1 MRIISTALVL
11 TAIGAQGA
19 AAGGIDRAANTNDII
34 FRDGNYAEIGGSRT
48 IPDVTGTDRPSALP
62 QRYQYTG
69 VADSFTLL
77 NFGIKYDVNDQFS
90 VAFTGQQDYGSD
102 INYDGNPGTSLLGG
116 TSAVADTYAL
126 SLLARYKLTEN
137 FSVHG
142 GLRAD
147 RADGKIKLNGL
158 AYGGPTAFGPTG
170 APLSAAQIKGLT
182 GGARTSN
189 AVSGYQVDLDQD
201 WGYGFKLG
209 AAYEIPE
216 IALRVAVTYNSKIT
230 HDFGTTE
237 RFSGAGGRTANF
249 TGGTTSVDTPQSVN
263 VNLQSGV
270 AKDTLVFANYR
281 WADWSEFK
289 INPTEFTKATGAQLV
304 SVDDAH
310 TYEIGIARRFTPAFA
325 ARASVVRDIVEGD
338 NLVSPLSPTKGY
350 TAVAVGG
357 SYTVGPV
364 EYSAGVRYFLLGDA
378 QPETGTPDTAR
389 ADFTDND
396 AIAFGFRI
404 GYSF

>member
-1 MRIISTALVL
+1 MRTTTTAMILSVVGTSTAV
-11 TAIGAQGA
+11 
-19 AAGGIDRAANTNDII
+19 AGGIDRAANTNDII
-34 FRDGNYAEIGGSRT
+34 FRNGNYAEIGVSRT
-48 IPDVTGTDRPSALP
+48 IPDVTGTDLPSALP
-62 QRYQYTG
+62 QRYDYTG
-69 VADSFTLL
+69 VADNFTLY

-90 VAFTGQQDYGSD
+90 LAFTGQQDYGSD

-147 RADGKIKLNGL
+147 RAEGKIKLNGL

-170 APLSAAQIKGLT
+170 APLTAAQISGLT
-182 GGARTSN
+182 GGTRNSN
-189 AVSGYQVDLDQD
+189 AVSGYEVDLDHD
-201 WGYGFKLG
+201 WGYGFQLG
-209 AAYEIPE
+209 AAYEVPD
-216 IALRVAVTYNSKIT
+216 IALRLAVTYTSKIT
-230 HDFGTTE
+230 HDFDTTE
-237 RFSGAGGRTANF
+237 TFRGAGGRTVTF

-281 WADWSEFK
+281 WADWSDFR
-289 INPTEFTKATGAQLV
+289 INPTEFSKATGAQLV
-304 SVDDAH
+304 SIDDAQ
-310 TYEIGIARRFTPAFA
+310 TYEIGVARRFTPAFA
-325 ARASVVRDIVEGD
+325 ARASIVRDIVDGD

-350 TAVAVGG
+350 TALAVGG
-357 SYTVGPV
+357 SYTVGAV
-364 EYSAGVRYFLLGDA
+364 EYSAGVRYFWLGDA
-378 QPETGTPDTAR
+378 NPETGTPDVAR
-389 ADFTDND
+389 AEFADNE
-396 AIAFGFRI
+396 AVAFGFRV

>member
-1 MRIISTALVL
+1 MKTSATIAALAAAAATTAS
-11 TAIGAQGA
+11 
-19 AAGGIDRAANTNDII
+19 AGGIDRAANNNDII
-34 FRDGNYAEIGGSRT
+34 FRSGNYAEIGISRT

-62 QRYQYTG
+62 RRYEYDG
-69 VADSFTLL
+69 VADSFTLV
-77 NFGIKYDVNDQFS
+77 NFGIKYDLNDRLS
-90 VAFTGQQDYGSD
+90 LAFTGQQDYGSD
-102 INYDGNPGTSLLGG
+102 INYDGNPGTSFLGG

-147 RADGKIKLNGL
+147 RADGKIRLDGL
-158 AYGGPTAFGPTG
+158 AYGGPTVFGPTG
-170 APLSAAQIKGLT
+170 APLSAAQVSALS
-182 GGARTSN
+182 GGARNSN
-189 AVSGYQVDLDQD
+189 AVSGYQVELDED
-201 WGYGFKLG
+201 WGYGYQLG
-209 AAYEIPE
+209 AAYEVPE
-216 IALRVAVTYNSKIT
+216 IALRLAVTYTSKIT

-237 RFSGAGGRTANF
+237 SFSASGGRSATF

-270 AKDTLVFANYR
+270 AKNTLVFANYR

-289 INPTEFTKATGAQLV
+289 INPDQFRRATGAQLV
-304 SVDDAH
+304 SIDDAH
-310 TYEIGIARRFTPAFA
+310 TYEIGVAHRFTPAFA
-325 ARASVVRDIVEGD
+325 ARASVVRDIVDGD

-350 TAVAVGG
+350 TAFAVGG
-357 SYTVGPV
+357 SYTVGSV

-378 QPETGTPDTAR
+378 QPETGTPDVAR

-396 AIAFGFRI
+396 AIAFGFKI

>member
-1 MRIISTALVL
+1 MRTTITALVL

-19 AAGGIDRAANTNDII
+19 AAGGIDRAANSNDII
-34 FRDGNYAEIGGSRT
+34 FRDGNYAEIGASRT

-62 QRYQYTG
+62 QRYDYTG
-69 VADSFTLL
+69 VADSFTLI
-77 NFGIKYDVNDQFS
+77 NFGIKYDVNDRLSFA
-90 VAFTGQQDYGSD
+90 VTGQQDYGSD

-142 GLRAD
+142 GVRAD

-170 APLSAAQIKGLT
+170 APLSAAQVTGLT

-201 WGYGFKLG
+201 WGYGFQLG
-209 AAYEIPE
+209 AAYEVPD
-216 IALRVAVTYNSKIT
+216 IALRVAVTYTSKIT
-230 HDFGTTE
+230 HDFDTTE
-237 RFSGAGGRTANF
+237 NFSGSGGRTASF
-249 TGGTTSVDTPQSVN
+249 TGSTTSVDTPQSVN

-281 WADWSEFK
+281 WADWSDFK
-289 INPTEFTKATGAQLV
+289 INPTEFSKATGAQLV
-304 SVDDAH
+304 SIDDAH
-310 TYEIGIARRFTPAFA
+310 TYEVGIARRFTPAFA

-350 TAVAVGG
+350 TAVAIGG

-364 EYSAGVRYFLLGDA
+364 EYSAGVRYFWLGDA

-396 AIAFGFRI
+396 AVAFGFRI